1 MICPYLWTVSSS
13 ALRILSIIP
22 YKVFP
27 AIMGGQKGIA
37 LFYKYL
43 SQQVDLRCLT
53 TKKNEATDDVCILP
67 RLSNASARYIN
78 PLVYVMV
85 KNILKEEQ
93 CGYLLAEHPYYAWLI
108 WLVRKT
114 SSIHVIVH
122 SHNIESERFRSIGK
136 WWWRILWYYE
146 RWAYRAAHVLWFKT
160 KEDADYAIHQYGI
173 PESRCHV
180 IPYGVETT
188 QLPSSNEIQQAR
200 QRICQLHQI
209 PKEHC
214 IILFNGTLS
223 YGPNLNALHDILD
236 GIAPALAHKQMPYTM
251 VICGKGLPAEMKELS
266 AYTSQHIVYAGFVED
281 IDLYFKAC
289 DIFLNPL
296 TDGGGI
302 KTKLVEALGF
312 GKKCVSSTNGAIGVE
327 EPYTSG
333 RLRIAQDGNWDDY
346 ANKIVALHQEQIDN
360 DNNAFY
366 QQFSW
371 IHIAHH
377 AVNTL

>member
-13 ALRILSIIP
+13 AHRILSIIP

-53 TKKNEATDDVCILP
+53 TKKNEATDDVRIIP
-67 RLSNASARYIN
+67 QLSNASARYIN
-78 PLVYVMV
+78 PFVYGVV
-85 KNILKEEQ
+85 KKILKEEH

-114 SSIHVIVH
+114 SSMQVIVH

-146 RWAYRAAHVLWFKT
+146 RWAYRNAHTLWFKT
-160 KEDADYAIHQYGI
+160 PEDTNYAIQQYGVSA
-173 PESRCHV
+173 ERCHV

-188 QLPSSNEIQQAR
+188 QLPNDSEIQQAR
-200 QRICQLHQI
+200 AHLCHWHSI
-209 PKEHC
+209 PEQHC

-223 YGPNLNALHDILD
+223 YGPNLNALNDILHH
-236 GIAPALAHKQMPYTM
+236 ILPALAKQAMAFTM
-251 VICGKGLPAEMKELS
+251 LICGKGLPDEMHELKK
-266 AYTSQHIVYAGFVED
+266 YDKLNVVYAGFVED
-281 IDLYFKAC
+281 IDVYFKGC
-289 DIFLNPL
+289 DVFLNPL

-312 GKKCVSSTNGAIGVE
+312 GKKCVSSVNGAIGVDVS
-327 EPYTSG
+327 YTSG
-333 RLRIAQDGNWDDY
+333 RLRIVQDADWKGY
-346 ANKIVALHQEQIDN
+346 AETIMNLHNEEIKLDN
-360 DNNAFY
+360 EAFY

-371 IHIAHH
+371 MHIARH